1 MRALRHLITA
11 IGLVALAACQTN
23 DLKEPPVPLGDF
35 VLGINVAVVE
45 GVQKSPISRDA
56 KPEDLKAA
64 MEKAVD
70 ARFSRYSGSKLFNIG
85 VAIDGYALSPP
96 GIPILFSPPSVMIIT
111 VSVFDDAKG
120 LKLNPGGER
129 MNIIEKSSPQ
139 TFIGSGLTQTKAQ
152 QLEILSYNA
161 AKRIEAYLLD
171 HPEWLGMTPEQA
183 AAAKLQA
190 QGNSKA
196 AKAP

>member
-190 QGNSKA
+190 QGNPKA

>member
-1 MRALRHLITA
+1 MRVLRHLTLA
-11 IGLVALAACQTN
+11 MGLVALAACQAN

-35 VLGINVAVVE
+35 TLGINVAVVE

-56 KPEDLKAA
+56 EPAELKAA

-70 ARFSRYSGSKLFNIG
+70 ARFSRYSGSRLFNIG
-85 VAIDGYALSPP
+85 VSIDGFALSPP

-139 TFIGSGLTQTKAQ
+139 TFIGSGLTQTKAR

-161 AKRIEAYLLD
+161 AKRIELYLLD
-171 HPEWLGMTPEQA
+171 HPDWIGITPEQA
-183 AAAKLQA
+183 AAAKLQSQA
-190 QGNSKA
+190 NTNSSK
-196 AKAP
+196 